1 MRVQTA
7 VIAIKM
13 KIAGFLHIS
22 QHKEGSQGQEKPPS
36 DPV

>member
-7 VIAIKM
+7 GVAIKM
-13 KIAGFLHIS
+13 NITEFLHIS
-22 QHKEGSQGQEKPPS
+22 QHKQGSQGQEKSPS